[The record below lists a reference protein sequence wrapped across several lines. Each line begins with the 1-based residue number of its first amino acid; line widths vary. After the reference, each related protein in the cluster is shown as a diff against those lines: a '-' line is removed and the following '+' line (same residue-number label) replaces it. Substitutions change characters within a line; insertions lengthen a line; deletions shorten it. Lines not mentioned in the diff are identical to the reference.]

1 MLVGL
6 IALCFSIRA
15 LSQGEV
21 VLDPHLYGSPSGAV
35 TLWVEPSRR
44 DGGGPASYVC
54 ARGDDVLWRG
64 RRPFTLWEVVV
75 AEDGTV
81 AGYAYGAGL
90 SGGEDDVFLV
100 TILAPDGS
108 VRLEER
114 TERRRRKSVAFDTP
128 PIADPTALGCLLD
141 PAGERLVV
149 LVANERGPGDAWTFA
164 PSMPTLRESGAA
176 TRFEITSKRMR
187 AGLGAR
193 LPACEP
199 RTADFE
205 FLGSVVLDFAP
216 EEDERFSLV
225 ALGLEDRIHAVRT
238 DSGRLAV
245 FTRRGEPLHEC
256 RELSSSPGRADS
268 LSASATGEVLLDGRR
283 YSASG
288 TPRGAT
294 HFRARKVRHASA
306 SGLLWGLGEREI
318 LQAQIDGTVVQRI
331 QRAPDGS
338 WLPYLTALEV
348 APDGS
353 LAAYTHIEHA
363 PSFFLYD
370 ARGMPVRC
378 VPTTRGSSDF
388 AFDGRHLVLRPARP
402 GVLVWIDTWN
412 DEQLELLLP
421 RAGRWKPMFAAGGSE
436 LWLFDG
442 ESRIERYR
450 CP

>member
-1 MLVGL
+1 MLV
-6 IALCFSIRA
+6 AATPLCLSVLA
-15 LSQGEV
+15 LSQAEV
-21 VLDPHLYGSPSGAV
+21 ALDPQLYGSPSGAV

-54 ARGDDVLWRG
+54 ARADDVLWRG
-64 RRPFTLWEVVV
+64 RRPFTLWEAVV

-100 TILAPDGS
+100 TMLAPDGS

-114 TERRRRKSVAFDTP
+114 TERRRRESVAFDTP
-128 PIADPTALGCLLD
+128 PISDPMALGCLLD
-141 PAGERLVV
+141 PAGECFVV
-149 LVANERGPGDAWTFA
+149 LVANERGPGDVWTFA
-164 PSMPTLRESGAA
+164 PSTSTLRESGAA
-176 TRFEITSKRMR
+176 ARFEASPRVLR
-187 AGLGAR
+187 ER
-193 LPACEP
+193 LEP
-199 RTADFE
+199 RSPAHESRATALE
-205 FLGSVVLDFAP
+205 YLGSVVLDL
-216 EEDERFSLV
+216 ETEVDERFSLV
-225 ALGLEDRIHAVRT
+225 ALGLEDRIHAVRMDT
-238 DSGRLAV
+238 GKLAV
-245 FTRRGEPLHEC
+245 FTRHGGFLHAC
-256 RELSSSPGRADS
+256 RALSSSPGRADS
-268 LSASATGEVLLDGRR
+268 LSVSATGEVLLDSRR

-294 HFRARKVRHASA
+294 HFRARKMRHAPA

-318 LQAQIDGTVVQRI
+318 LQAERDGTVVQRI

-370 ARGMPVRC
+370 ARGMPVRS
-378 VPTTRGSSDF
+378 VPTPRSSSDF

-412 DEQLELLLP
+412 GEQLELLLP
-421 RAGRWKPMFAAGGSE
+421 RAGRWKPMFAARGTE